1 MLLSD
6 LLQIKNHM
14 NKVDLGINRE
24 KESELIIFR
33 DTFTR
38 LYGKLYNFSNYYLS
52 YKEEAKEVV
61 QEVFLKLWEGKYD
74 IILLHE
80 EKKIDS
86 VLFTMTR
93 NKCLDIIKHRKVEH
107 KFSETNRDEN
117 IRNSINIHALKD
129 DSSLDFLINNDTE
142 KAIKKAI
149 MELPEYVRETFIMS
163 RYHGLTYKEIA
174 TKQSV
179 SERTVEYRISYA
191 LKELRVKLSP
201 YYYVMFILFFR

>member
-1 MLLSD
+1 
-6 LLQIKNHM
+6 M
-14 NKVDLGINRE
+14 NKVEFGNNRK
-24 KESELIIFR
+24 KESELIVFR

-52 YKEEAKEVV
+52 NKEEAKEVV
-61 QEVFLKLWEGKYD
+61 QDVFLKLWEGNYD
-74 IILLHE
+74 IILLSHD
-80 EKKIDS
+80 KKVDS

-93 NKCLDIIKHRKVEH
+93 NKCLDIIKHRKVKL
-107 KFSETNRDEN
+107 KFSENSKDESV
-117 IRNSINIHALKD
+117 RNSINIHSLSNE
-129 DSSLDFLINNDTE
+129 SSLELLISSDTE

-149 MELPEYVRETFIMS
+149 MELPESIRDTFIMS